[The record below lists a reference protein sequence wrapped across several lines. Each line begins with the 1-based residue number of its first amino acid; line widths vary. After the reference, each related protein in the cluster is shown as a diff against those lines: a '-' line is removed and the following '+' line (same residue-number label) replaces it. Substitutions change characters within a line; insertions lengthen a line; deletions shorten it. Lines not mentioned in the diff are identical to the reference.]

1 MHAQASWEFCW
12 ENSAAVFFPD
22 KCELIGASWVLSA
35 EKVILG
41 TEPRQE
47 LHIAWQSFEHTK
59 SHSPLA
65 IFRHQLGLHLPSC
78 ITETY
83 VGLPNWIIFFFCH
96 ITRTQEVGSPVILSR
111 KSWSTLEHSSFLL
124 SVQAWSFS
132 SQSHELT
139 APFPLICSFQAG
151 RKGGER
157 PTCSL
162 LLLGICLLLRDGQPS
177 QGCLP
182 VFY

>member
-22 KCELIGASWVLSA
+22 KCELIWAGWVLSA

-83 VGLPNWIIFFFCH
+83 VGLPNWIIFFLPYNKKSGGRESSD
-96 ITRTQEVGSPVILSR
+96 IIR

-132 SQSHELT
+132 SQSHELA
-139 APFPLICSFQAG
+139 APFPLISSFQAG
-151 RKGGER
+151 RKGGVR

>member
-1 MHAQASWEFCW
+1 MFLDALFSLGKNKSSSWNLILHISPEWYIQGEQWRKSSAEFEMHAQASWEFCW

-22 KCELIGASWVLSA
+22 KCELIWAGWVLSA

-83 VGLPNWIIFFFCH
+83 VGLPNWIIFFL
-96 ITRTQEVGSPVILSR
+96 PYNK
-111 KSWSTLEHSSFLL
+111 KSGGRESSDIIKKVL
-124 SVQAWSFS
+124 
-132 SQSHELT
+132 
-139 APFPLICSFQAG
+139 
-151 RKGGER
+151 KY
-157 PTCSL
+157 
-162 LLLGICLLLRDGQPS
+162 LRA
-177 QGCLP
+177 
-182 VFY
+182 F